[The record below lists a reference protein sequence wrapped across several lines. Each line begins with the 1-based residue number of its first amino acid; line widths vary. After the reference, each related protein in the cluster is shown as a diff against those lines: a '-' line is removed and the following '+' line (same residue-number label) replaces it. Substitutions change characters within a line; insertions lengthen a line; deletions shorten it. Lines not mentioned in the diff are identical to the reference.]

1 MQAYIQAFV
10 DQYGNLLWEGTLATL
25 AMIFISTFFAYVVGL
40 PLGVILFIT
49 EDSTN
54 PFLRFVHNAIGV
66 IVNIGRSIPFI
77 ILLAAILPF
86 TFTLVKTMIGVKAT
100 LVPLTIS
107 AIPFVARVVEQSIR
121 EIPLGVLEA
130 AKAMGST
137 TWQLVRKV
145 IIPESVPSLISG
157 ASLTLITLV
166 GYSAMAGMVG
176 GGGLGDIAIRYGYH
190 RRENDVM
197 LVTIVIVILM
207 VQAIQMLTNLLIR
220 MLDKRRK

>member
-1 MQAYIQAFV
+1 MEAIQAFV
-10 DQYGNLLWEGTLATL
+10 DQYGELLREGTLATL
-25 AMIFISTFFAYVVGL
+25 AMIFISTFFAYLIGL
-40 PLGVILFIT
+40 PLGIILFLT
-49 EDSTN
+49 EDSKH
-54 PFLRFVHNAIGV
+54 PLLRGVHNVIGV

-86 TFTLVKTMIGVKAT
+86 TFALVKTMIGVKAT
-100 LVPLTIS
+100 LVPLTIA

-121 EIPLGVLEA
+121 EIPIGVLEA

-145 IIPESVPSLISG
+145 IIPEAVPSLISG

-190 RRENDVM
+190 RRENTVM
-197 LVTIVIVILM
+197 MVTIVIVILL
-207 VQAIQMLTNLLIR
+207 VQVIQMCTNLLIR
-220 MLDKRRK
+220 VLDKRRK

>member
-1 MQAYIQAFV
+1 MIESISQFL

-25 AMIFISTFFAYVVGL
+25 AMIFISTFFAYLIGL
-40 PLGVILFIT
+40 PLGIILFLT
-49 EDSTN
+49 EDSKN
-54 PFLRFVHNAIGV
+54 PFLRGVHNVLGV

-86 TFTLVKTMIGVKAT
+86 TFALVKTMIGVKAT

-107 AIPFVARVVEQSIR
+107 AVPFVARVVEQSIR
-121 EIPLGVLEA
+121 EIPIGVMEA

-190 RRENDVM
+190 RRENAVM
-197 LVTIVIVILM
+197 LVTIVIVILL
-207 VQAIQMLTNLLIR
+207 VQGIQMLSNLLIR
-220 MLDKRRK
+220 VLDKRRK